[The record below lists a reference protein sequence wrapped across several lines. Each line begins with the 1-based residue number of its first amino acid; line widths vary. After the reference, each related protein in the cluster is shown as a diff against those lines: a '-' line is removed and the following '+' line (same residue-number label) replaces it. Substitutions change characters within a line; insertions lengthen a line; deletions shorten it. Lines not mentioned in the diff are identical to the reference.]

1 MRILHYALGFPPYR
15 TGGLTK
21 YCMDLMLQQSN
32 KGHEVAMMWPGA
44 FSLTGHFVRLKKDK
58 KTVEN
63 TEIDSFEVINPL
75 PVPLDEGIVL
85 TEEFTKKCPN
95 PKVYKEFLEE
105 YKPDAIHIHT
115 LMGLHKEFVKA
126 AKKLEIPVVFTSHD
140 YFGICPK
147 VTMFRDDKICDGD
160 CSNCFKCNENALSL
174 KKIKILQSGLY
185 RTLKDTAV
193 VKKLRK
199 AHRQEFFDEEK
210 GEQSEAKQSMQNV
223 LSNEIMSENQTN
235 GKIASSYTNQKSG
248 SQTNEEILSNQ
259 VNQKFEKMVLDGAE
273 NRYDK
278 LRKYYMSILSLVDTI
293 HFNST
298 VTESVYKK
306 FLPKDTNG
314 KVINIS
320 HNNIADNRKAKN
332 FDSKELRITYLA
344 PAKNFKGYGIMK
356 QALDEIWIQ
365 NSKDVHLTMYNEAL
379 TNAPYITVNDRFEY
393 SELGNIFDNT
403 DVLIMPSVWYET
415 FGFTVLEALS
425 YGVPV
430 IVSKNVG
437 AKDLLDDGKY
447 GMIVEPTVQ
456 GVKNAVLELINNR
469 EKLLW
474 YNNNIVK
481 DFDMEKVLTS
491 DEKIMELYK

>member
-1 MRILHYALGFPPYR
+1 MKILHYALGFPPYR

-21 YCMDLMLQQSN
+21 YCMDLMLQQKN

-63 TEIDSFEVINPL
+63 DKIDSFEVINPL
-75 PVPLDEGIVL
+75 PVPLDEGIAF

-95 PKVYKEFLEE
+95 PKAYKEFLEE

-210 GEQSEAKQSMQNV
+210 GEQNEA
-223 LSNEIMSENQTN
+223 
-235 GKIASSYTNQKSG
+235 
-248 SQTNEEILSNQ
+248 
-259 VNQKFEKMVLDGAE
+259 FEKMVLDGAE

-365 NSKDVHLTMYNEAL
+365 NSHDVHLTMYNEAV

-469 EKLLW
+469 EKLSW

>member
-21 YCMDLMLQQSN
+21 YCIDLMLQQKN

-63 TEIDSFEVINPL
+63 AEIDSYEVINPL
-75 PVPLDEGIVL
+75 PVPLDEGIIL
-85 TEEFTKKCPN
+85 TEEFTKKCPK

-105 YKPDAIHIHT
+105 YKPEAIHIHT

-210 GEQSEAKQSMQNV
+210 AGQDDVELQTPNTPIYENV
-223 LSNEIMSENQTN
+223 SKSLLNEKT
-235 GKIASSYTNQKSG
+235 SG
-248 SQTNEEILSNQ
+248 NQ

-320 HNNIADNRKAKN
+320 HNSIADNRKAKN

-365 NSKDVHLTMYNEAL
+365 NSHDVHLTMYNEAL

-447 GMIVEPTVQ
+447 GMIVEPTVE
-456 GVKNAVLELINNR
+456 GVKNAVLELISNR
-469 EKLLW
+469 EKLSW

-481 DFDMEKVLTS
+481 DFDMEQVLTS
-491 DEKIMELYK
+491 DKKIMELYK

>member
-1 MRILHYALGFPPYR
+1 MKILHYALGFPPYR

-21 YCMDLMLQQSN
+21 YCMDLMLQQKN

-63 TEIDSFEVINPL
+63 DKIDSFEVINPL
-75 PVPLDEGIVL
+75 PVPLDEGIAF

-95 PKVYKEFLEE
+95 PKAYKEFLEE

-160 CSNCFKCNENALSL
+160 CSNCFKCNENALSI
-174 KKIKILQSGLY
+174 KKIKILQSRLY

-210 GEQSEAKQSMQNV
+210 GEHNEA
-223 LSNEIMSENQTN
+223 
-235 GKIASSYTNQKSG
+235 
-248 SQTNEEILSNQ
+248 
-259 VNQKFEKMVLDGAE
+259 FEKMVLDGAE

-365 NSKDVHLTMYNEAL
+365 NSHDVHLTMYNEAV

-469 EKLLW
+469 EKLSW

>member
-1 MRILHYALGFPPYR
+1 M
-15 TGGLTK
+15 
-21 YCMDLMLQQSN
+21 
-32 KGHEVAMMWPGA
+32 
-44 FSLTGHFVRLKKDK
+44 RLKRI

-63 TEIDSFEVINPL
+63 AEIDSYEVINPL
-75 PVPLDEGIVL
+75 PVPLDEGIIL
-85 TEEFTKKCPN
+85 TEEFTKKCPK

-105 YKPDAIHIHT
+105 YKPEAIHIHT

-210 GEQSEAKQSMQNV
+210 AGQDDVELQTPNTPIYENV
-223 LSNEIMSENQTN
+223 SKSLLNEKT
-235 GKIASSYTNQKSG
+235 SG
-248 SQTNEEILSNQ
+248 NQ

-320 HNNIADNRKAKN
+320 HNSIADNRK
-332 FDSKELRITYLA
+332 
-344 PAKNFKGYGIMK
+344 
-356 QALDEIWIQ
+356 Q
-365 NSKDVHLTMYNEAL
+365 
-379 TNAPYITVNDRFEY
+379 
-393 SELGNIFDNT
+393 
-403 DVLIMPSVWYET
+403 
-415 FGFTVLEALS
+415 
-425 YGVPV
+425 
-430 IVSKNVG
+430 
-437 AKDLLDDGKY
+437 
-447 GMIVEPTVQ
+447 
-456 GVKNAVLELINNR
+456 
-469 EKLLW
+469 KL
-474 YNNNIVK
+474 
-481 DFDMEKVLTS
+481 
-491 DEKIMELYK
+491 

>member
-1 MRILHYALGFPPYR
+1 
-15 TGGLTK
+15 
-21 YCMDLMLQQSN
+21 
-32 KGHEVAMMWPGA
+32 
-44 FSLTGHFVRLKKDK
+44 
-58 KTVEN
+58 
-63 TEIDSFEVINPL
+63 
-75 PVPLDEGIVL
+75 
-85 TEEFTKKCPN
+85 
-95 PKVYKEFLEE
+95 
-105 YKPDAIHIHT
+105 
-115 LMGLHKEFVKA
+115 
-126 AKKLEIPVVFTSHD
+126 
-140 YFGICPK
+140 
-147 VTMFRDDKICDGD
+147 
-160 CSNCFKCNENALSL
+160 
-174 KKIKILQSGLY
+174 
-185 RTLKDTAV
+185 
-193 VKKLRK
+193 
-199 AHRQEFFDEEK
+199 
-210 GEQSEAKQSMQNV
+210 
-223 LSNEIMSENQTN
+223 
-235 GKIASSYTNQKSG
+235 
-248 SQTNEEILSNQ
+248 
-259 VNQKFEKMVLDGAE
+259 MVLDGAE

-365 NSKDVHLTMYNEAL
+365 NSHDVHLTMYNEAV

-469 EKLLW
+469 EKLSW

>member
-1 MRILHYALGFPPYR
+1 MKILHYALGFPPYR

-21 YCMDLMLQQSN
+21 YCMDLMLQQKN

-63 TEIDSFEVINPL
+63 DKIDSFEVINPL
-75 PVPLDEGIVL
+75 PVPLDEGIAF

-95 PKVYKEFLEE
+95 PKAYKEFLEE

-160 CSNCFKCNENALSL
+160 CSNCFKCNENALSI

-210 GEQSEAKQSMQNV
+210 GEQNEA
-223 LSNEIMSENQTN
+223 
-235 GKIASSYTNQKSG
+235 
-248 SQTNEEILSNQ
+248 
-259 VNQKFEKMVLDGAE
+259 FEKMVLDGAE

-332 FDSKELRITYLA
+332 FNSKELRITYLA

-365 NSKDVHLTMYNEAL
+365 NSHDVHLTMYNEAL

-437 AKDLLDDGKY
+437 AKDLLEDGKY

-469 EKLLW
+469 EKLSW